1 MVATRLQRPDPAQA
15 DGAALVGRIAGPDG
29 LDRRRFGKG
38 NVGSSLPLIEPVIAE
53 GDPRVGRSDRQER
66 AASSLVAADLEDVG
80 RVVTQLEDH
89 VDGLV
94 VLREVDD
101 PDPLLKRVVR
111 QQPVAGDAEL
121 LADEALAR
129 VDLVVRVSSEGRI
142 CELDDAAIVRLKS
155 GVEFR
160 RKPA

>member
-1 MVATRLQRPDPAQA
+1 
-15 DGAALVGRIAGPDG
+15 
-29 LDRRRFGKG
+29 
-38 NVGSSLPLIEPVIAE
+38 
-53 GDPRVGRSDRQER
+53 
-66 AASSLVAADLEDVG
+66 
-80 RVVTQLEDH
+80 TQLEDH

-142 CELDDAAIVRLKS
+142 CELDDAAIVRPGRALEGDGSRPAAEAGAVDWEVGWVVRDCAGIGEVTAEPAELVGPVAAWLLRAIVAS
-155 GVEFR
+155 GEGAEALRLIGHDEGVDQSIDVPVHDSWQRRQVE
-160 RKPA
+160 PD